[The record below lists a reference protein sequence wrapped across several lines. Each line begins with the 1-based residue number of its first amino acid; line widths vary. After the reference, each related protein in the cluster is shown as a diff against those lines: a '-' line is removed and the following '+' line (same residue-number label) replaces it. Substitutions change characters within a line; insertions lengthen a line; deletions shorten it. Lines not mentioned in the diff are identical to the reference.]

1 MRRNAFK
8 EIEGEDTLPPQVREE
23 TLGNVG
29 ALAFIMDLVDL
40 FVAKSGQ
47 SMIASLS
54 PSEKRPLGLD
64 QAPRPGEANQ

>member
-8 EIEGEDTLPPQVREE
+8 EIEGEETLPPEIREDI
-23 TLGNVG
+23 LGNVG

-40 FVAKSGQ
+40 FVARSGQ

-54 PSEKRPLGLD
+54 PGENRPLGLE